1 MDRPFSEDPL
11 EYGCIFNKR
20 ISKLRDIAVENK
32 NKTHYN
38 SAYHNSLPRNS
49 LKL

>member
-1 MDRPFSEDPL
+1 MDRPFSEDHL

-20 ISKLRDIAVENK
+20 ISKLRGTAVENK
-32 NKTHYN
+32 NKTHYS